1 MKFINELAW
10 DKMNGLLPAIVQ
22 DAETGSILMLGYMNQ
37 EALHKTIETKWVT
50 FFSRSKKCLWTK
62 GETSG
67 NKLVLV
73 NIFPDCDNDTLL
85 IFANPTGPICHKD
98 TTSCFSFTDRNQ
110 TNWGFIQTL
119 EKVIDEREQSR
130 PDNSYTAS
138 LFNAGTS
145 RIVQK
150 VGEEA
155 IEVVLAAVEK
165 NDADFC
171 GEVADLLFHIL
182 ILLKA
187 KKLNLSKVIKVLKE
201 RR

>member
-22 DAETGSILMLGYMNQ
+22 DAETGSVLMLGYMNQ
-37 EALHKTIETKWVT
+37 EALQKTIETKWVT

-62 GETSG
+62 GDTSG
-67 NKLVLV
+67 NKLELV
-73 NIFPDCDNDTLL
+73 NVFPDCDNDTLL
-85 IFANPTGPICHKD
+85 IFANPAGPTCHKD
-98 TTSCFSFTDRNQ
+98 TMSCFSFTDRSQ
-110 TNWGFIQTL
+110 TDWGFIQTL

-130 PDNSYTAS
+130 PDNSYIAS
-138 LFNAGTS
+138 LFNSGTS

-155 IEVVLAAVEK
+155 IEVVLAAMEK
-165 NDADFC
+165 NDAVFC

-182 ILLKA
+182 VLLKA